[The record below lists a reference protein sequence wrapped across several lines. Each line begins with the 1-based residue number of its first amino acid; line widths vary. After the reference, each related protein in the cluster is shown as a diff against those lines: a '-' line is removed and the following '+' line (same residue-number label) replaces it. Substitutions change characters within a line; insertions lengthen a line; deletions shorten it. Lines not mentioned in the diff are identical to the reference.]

1 MVKIMG
7 FMQKQVTHKQAW
19 IEVETTYGTEW
30 LDAVSLSLNVRDS
43 QTETH
48 PLTDKERESIV
59 SQLSD
64 YCEGTI
70 QEWKT
75 VRGYG
80 ARLSAPGYM
89 DCTEWSVFDTPEE
102 AEKYLD
108 EMYGDDEDETD
119 DGEEV

>member
-1 MVKIMG
+1 MG
-7 FMQKQVTHKQAW
+7 FMKKQITHKQSW
-19 IEVETTYGTEW
+19 IEVDTTHGTEW